1 MATTGQGFLGCN
13 MFAYCCNNPVTREDP
28 DGAAFDTV
36 FDILS
41 LGASIADV
49 ISNPRDP
56 WAWAGLAGD
65 VIDVAVPFVTGVG
78 EVTRAAKVAKETAEA
93 VDDAHDAMKA
103 VSNMAD
109 VLPGACFIAG
119 TLVSVEDGYKAIEDI
134 EVGDHVWAWDE
145 ETGEVALKQVVE
157 TYVRASN
164 ELIHIFVNG
173 EEIITTPDH
182 PFYVPVKGWTDAANL
197 RAGDILVLVNGEYV
211 IVEKVQH
218 EILETPVTV
227 YNFQV
232 EDFHTY
238 FVSEI
243 CILVHNSCAIVSHE
257 IVLEMQPTREAGM
270 NMLVKELDKTGAF
283 THGSL
288 PYMGRLEK
296 SYGYQKQIGRIS
308 FDKKVN
314 WRLDYDPVKGV
325 HYNIENYLLG
335 KGGKSIKLVIPVNI
349 SYDDY
354 KSIIDLW
361 N

>member
-1 MATTGQGFLGCN
+1 
-13 MFAYCCNNPVTREDP
+13 MFAYCCNNPVTREDS
-28 DGAAFDTV
+28 DGEAFDTV
-36 FDILS
+36 FDLIS
-41 LGASIADV
+41 LGSSIYDV
-49 ISNPRDP
+49 IINPYDP

-78 EVTRAAKVAKETAEA
+78 EVTRAAKVAMETAEA

-103 VSNMAD
+103 VSDMVD

-119 TLVSVEDGYKAIEDI
+119 TLVSVEDGHKAIEDV
-134 EVGDHVWAWDE
+134 ETGDYVWAWDE

-157 TYVRASN
+157 TYVRASD

-218 EILETPVTV
+218 EILEAPVTV

-238 FVSEI
+238 FVANTGV
-243 CILVHNSCAIVSHE
+243 LVHNSCSQTTLLPDDYWVGKKAPLYSTPNSIYENYKFNSHTGE
-257 IVLEMQPTREAGM
+257 WEYSVAYYDVGGRQYKRVDWTNHGYSDHSNPHIHYRRYDSQHPMG
-270 NMLVKELDKTGAF
+270 VKEPRVDLF
-283 THGSL
+283 
-288 PYMGRLEK
+288 EK
-296 SYGYQKQIGRIS
+296 
-308 FDKKVN
+308 
-314 WRLDYDPVKGV
+314 
-325 HYNIENYLLG
+325 
-335 KGGKSIKLVIPVNI
+335 
-349 SYDDY
+349 
-354 KSIIDLW
+354 
-361 N
+361 